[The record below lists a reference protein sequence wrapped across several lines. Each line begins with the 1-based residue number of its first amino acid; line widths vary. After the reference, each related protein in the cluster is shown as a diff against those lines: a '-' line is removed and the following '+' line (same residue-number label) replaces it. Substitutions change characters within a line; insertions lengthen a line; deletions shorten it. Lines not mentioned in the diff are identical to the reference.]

1 MANLTSC
8 AASLS
13 GGPSRH
19 HDASGAARPT
29 LVDAGDLPVAAEAL
43 ACAPNAA
50 AAYHRADAALRSG
63 RLSPVQ
69 RQVVGLA
76 VAAFSG
82 GCDAAMAAAARDLG
96 VAAADVAAITEQ
108 RLPQTRDLRCLVMAT
123 WNLLHRRG
131 RLSEIDLQAIQD
143 SGIAREVLYEIAAQV
158 SLAILAHTAAHVERL
173 AGRDRPRPDAPD
185 RPSTGRRPGIAA
197 AFRSAWDQAT
207 SGWPPSR
214 PATADA
220 H

>member
-1 MANLTSC
+1 MAATTTPSIDDGKRRFPMADPTSC
-8 AASLS
+8 TASLA
-13 GGPSRH
+13 GGVSRH
-19 HDASGAARPT
+19 HDASGEARLTP
-29 LVDAGDLPVAAEAL
+29 DLPVAAEAL
-43 ACAPNAA
+43 VCAPNAA
-50 AAYHRADAALRSG
+50 AAYHRADVALRSG

-96 VAAADVAAITEQ
+96 VAAADAAAITEQ
-108 RLPQTRDLRCLVMAT
+108 RLPQARDLRCLVMAT

-173 AGRDRPRPDAPD
+173 AGRDRPRPGAPA
-185 RPSTGRRPGIAA
+185 PPG
-197 AFRSAWDQAT
+197 
-207 SGWPPSR
+207 
-214 PATADA
+214 A

>member
-8 AASLS
+8 TAGLPGDA
-13 GGPSRH
+13 SRH
-19 HDASGAARPT
+19 Q
-29 LVDAGDLPVAAEAL
+29 DAGGEVRAPLAAAADPFVAGAAL
-43 ACAPNAA
+43 ACAPSVA
-50 AAYHRADAALRSG
+50 AAYQGADAALHSG

-82 GCDAAMAAAARDLG
+82 GCDAAMAAAAIDRG

-108 RLPQTRDLRCLVMAT
+108 RLPQARDLRCLVMAT